1 MKSVFAALCA
11 TAMLGASAHAGG
23 TNLLINAGFED
34 PMLTTPDAPGAGAGW
49 STFDNVFTS
58 DGSTLNTGVFA
69 ENQVLKMFGFGG
81 VFQDFAASEGQT
93 WNGGA
98 FMLNDSSD
106 QMASGQ
112 VAAVNIEWLDA
123 SGNQISFISNG
134 TFTGADATVDEWI
147 QQTITGV
154 APAGTATARLVLI
167 TGNFLAPAPGGG
179 APHFDNAFFEVIP
192 TPGTASL
199 FAIGGLVATRRRRA

>member
-1 MKSVFAALCA
+1 MKAVFTALCA
-11 TAMLGASAHAGG
+11 TAMLGASAQAGS
-23 TNLLINAGFED
+23 NLLVNAGFED

-58 DGSTLNTGVFA
+58 DGSTLTTGVLDG
-69 ENQVLKMFGFGG
+69 NQALKMFGFGG
-81 VFQDFAASEGQT
+81 VFQDFAASEGQE

-106 QMASGQ
+106 LMGAGQ

-123 SGNQISFISNG
+123 SGTQISFISNG
-134 TFTGADATVDEWI
+134 TFTGADATVDEWV

-154 APAGTATARLVLI
+154 APAGTATARFVLI
-167 TGNFLAPAPGGG
+167 TGNFITGPGGG

>member
-11 TAMLGASAHAGG
+11 TAMIGATASAGS
-23 TNLLINAGFED
+23 NLLINAGFED

-49 STFDNVFTS
+49 TTFDNVFTS
-58 DGSTLNTGVFA
+58 DGSTLATGVFDGSQA
-69 ENQVLKMFGFGG
+69 LKMFGFGG
-81 VFQDFAASEGQT
+81 VFQDFAASEGQE

-106 QMASGQ
+106 LMGAGQ

-123 SGNQISFISNG
+123 GGNQISFISNG
-134 TFTGADATVDEWI
+134 TFTGADAPVDEWV

-154 APAGTATARLVLI
+154 APIGTATARFVLI
-167 TGNFLAPAPGGG
+167 TGNFLPAPGGG
-179 APHFDNAFFEVIP
+179 APHYDNAFFEVIP

-199 FAIGGLVATRRRRA
+199 LAIGGLVATRRRRA